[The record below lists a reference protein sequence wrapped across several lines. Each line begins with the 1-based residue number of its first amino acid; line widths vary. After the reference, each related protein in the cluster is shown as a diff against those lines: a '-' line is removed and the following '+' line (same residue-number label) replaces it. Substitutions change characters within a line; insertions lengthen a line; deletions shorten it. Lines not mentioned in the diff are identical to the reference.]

1 MLVETLHR
9 HVSMNVITT
18 LFNVSSTNF
27 NLQIRSNEQS

>member
-1 MLVETLHR
+1 MLVETLNR

-18 LFNVSSTNF
+18 IFNVSPTNF